1 MAKKNLY
8 NQLPKNDPS
17 KTVDTD
23 ISPPPVAGKA
33 ALVRRKTEE
42 KIELSNRTNK
52 VTSVR
57 GKANQPL
64 ATNSGARSVSR
75 PNSSKVARRTGNSTP
90 VETDIQTLDNSNNA
104 ASNGSIFK
112 KNTFS
117 IVTLSLFCFL
127 MVFVLFFCILP
138 LKQISYEVPVVYQ
151 EMETYIE
158 QEPYTE
164 TVYYWEK
171 EPYTVT
177 EAYTVQEPY
186 TITEPYMFYPPMPP
200 PPPPASGNVVAPPPL
215 PRPPP
220 LIQNRQIVRYM
231 NVTKYKDVI
240 RYEDVQK
247 SRAELRYRPVQKQ
260 RTVTRI
266 RQETRYKTV
275 PLLYALITY

>member
-1 MAKKNLY
+1 MAKRKLY
-8 NQLPKNDPS
+8 NQLPQNDPE
-17 KTVDTD
+17 KTADTD
-23 ISPPPVAGKA
+23 ISTPPTAGKS
-33 ALVRRKTEE
+33 ALVKRKTEE

-52 VTSVR
+52 VTSVQR
-57 GKANQPL
+57 KASQPL
-64 ATNSGARSVSR
+64 ATNRGARPVSR
-75 PNSSKVARRTGNSTP
+75 PNSSNMARRTENSTP
-90 VETDIQTLDNSNNA
+90 VEMDVQTLDNGNNIV
-104 ASNGSIFK
+104 SNGSIFK

-138 LKQISYEVPVVYQ
+138 LKKISYEVPVAY
-151 EMETYIE
+151 EATETYIE

-171 EPYTVT
+171 EPYTVS
-177 EAYTVQEPY
+177 EAYTVKEPY
-186 TITEPYMFYPPMPP
+186 TITEPYFYYPPMP

-215 PRPPP
+215 PPPPP

-260 RTVTRI
+260 RTVTKV
-266 RQETRYKTV
+266 RQEARYKTV
-275 PLLYALITY
+275 PLLYAWITY